1 MAITLSVSQ
10 FYEKKIGFLL
20 AFGALVGD
28 ALGSFI
34 KIRIGIGRGKAAP
47 LLDQLDFLVV
57 ALLFVSLVVKI
68 DLGFVIIAM
77 VLTVI
82 IHLIANTGAYLLGIK
97 DVWY

>member
-1 MAITLSVSQ
+1 MGVINGVI
-10 FYEKKIGFLL
+10 IGFLL

-34 KIRIGIGRGKAAP
+34 KRRIGIGRGKPAP

-57 ALLFVSLVVKI
+57 ALLFVSLVVKL